1 MSARRNPLASKIKD
15 FIIGTDCVK
24 ISQMAERII
33 FMGSPDF
40 AVPILKGLS
49 EKFNVVSV
57 ITQPDKPAG
66 RGRSL
71 LLPPVKILAQTLGL
85 PLLQPEKLRNPET
98 VEIILKLKPDLI
110 ILAAYGKILRQ
121 EILDLPGFGCINVH
135 ASLLPRW
142 RGASPVQAAIAAG
155 DLQTGV
161 TIMKMDAGMDTGPIL
176 AQESILIEKKDNS
189 KTLLQKLSELG
200 SDLLLEILPSYMNN
214 KISPYPQPEV
224 GITYAPMLTKDD
236 GHLDFFL
243 PARELERKIRAYYP
257 WPGCFFCHNELSIKI
272 TLADVAEEINLLP
285 GKPGIMNGYPIIGTG
300 LGALVLLQLQPAG
313 KKAMD
318 GKAFLLGMRT
328 WMNH

>member
-1 MSARRNPLASKIKD
+1 
-15 FIIGTDCVK
+15 
-24 ISQMAERII
+24 MAERII

-49 EKFNVVSV
+49 EKFDVVSV

-66 RGRSL
+66 RGRTL

-85 PLLQPEKLRNPET
+85 PILQPEKLRNPET
-98 VEIILKLKPDLI
+98 FETILKLKPDLI

-121 EILDLPGFGCINVH
+121 EILDLPKIGCINVH

-155 DLQTGV
+155 DAQTGV

-189 KTLLQKLSELG
+189 KVLLQRLSELG
-200 SDLLLEILPSYMNN
+200 SELLLEILHRYINN
-214 KISPYPQPEV
+214 KILPYPQPED

-236 GHLDFFL
+236 GLLDFSL
-243 PARELERKIRAYYP
+243 QARELERKIRAYYP
-257 WPGCFFCHNELSIKI
+257 WPGCYFSHNGLSIKI
-272 TLADVAEEINLLP
+272 TLADVAEDINLLP
-285 GKPGIMNGYPIIGTG
+285 GKPGIMNGYPILGTS

-313 KKAMD
+313 KKIMD
-318 GKAFLLGMRT
+318 GKAFLLGMRS

>member
-1 MSARRNPLASKIKD
+1 
-15 FIIGTDCVK
+15 
-24 ISQMAERII
+24 MAERII

-66 RGRSL
+66 RGRTL

-85 PLLQPEKLRNPET
+85 PILQPEKLQNPET
-98 VEIILKLKPDLI
+98 FETILKLKPDLI

-121 EILDLPGFGCINVH
+121 EILDLPKIGCINVH

-155 DLQTGV
+155 DAQTGV

-189 KTLLQKLSELG
+189 KVLLQRLSKLG
-200 SDLLLEILPSYMNN
+200 SELLLEILHRYIN
-214 KISPYPQPEV
+214 KKILPYPQPED

-236 GHLDFFL
+236 GLLDFSL
-243 PARELERKIRAYYP
+243 QARELERKIRAYYP
-257 WPGCFFCHNELSIKI
+257 WPGCYFSHNGLSIKI
-272 TLADVAEEINLLP
+272 TLADVAEDINLLP
-285 GKPGIMNGYPIIGTG
+285 GKPGIMNGYPILGTS

-313 KKAMD
+313 KKIMD
-318 GKAFLLGMRT
+318 GKAFLLGMRA